1 MNAVRTAHASHDAL
15 LAGRRIDAVVIG
27 ASAGGIDA
35 LMRILPALPEKFGF
49 SVTVVLHLPDDR
61 DSRLA
66 EVFQQHLLMPVR
78 QADDKMRVQAGTVYF
93 APPGYHLS
101 IENDLTF
108 SLSQEEPVHFSR
120 PAIDILMESAADAYG
135 KRLAGMLF
143 TGASA
148 DGAAGMER
156 IAACGG
162 LTVVQDPQDAEIA
175 TMPAAAIR
183 LHAPDAV
190 LPVPAIRAL
199 MAAMTEAQ

>member
-1 MNAVRTAHASHDAL
+1 MSAIDDARAPL
-15 LAGRRIDAVVIG
+15 LAGRRIEAVVIG

-35 LMRILPALPEKFGF
+35 LMRILPALPRQFGF

-66 EVFQQHLLMPVR
+66 EVFQQHLAMPVR
-78 QADDKMRVQAGTVYF
+78 QADDKMSVRAGTVYF

-101 IENDLTF
+101 IESDLTF
-108 SLSQEEPVHFSR
+108 SLSQEDPVHFSR

-135 KRLAGMLF
+135 KRLAGILL

-148 DGAAGMER
+148 DGAAGMAR

-175 TMPAAAIR
+175 TMPSAAIR
-183 LHAPDAV
+183 LRAPDAV

-199 MAAMTEAQ
+199 MSAMMETQ